1 MLSKV
6 FLTSNRLVTFA
17 EGVTNAEQVVTHEQ
31 LIISYVR
38 VKTLSGKVTNQLLM
52 SNNLLSV
59 LFAAIFSDVL
69 VKRKIIHKRNMSENR
84 QENVLIWRM
93 NVDHHMFWL
102 HNNVTDSMIIKII

>member
-1 MLSKV
+1 
-6 FLTSNRLVTFA
+6 
-17 EGVTNAEQVVTHEQ
+17 
-31 LIISYVR
+31 
-38 VKTLSGKVTNQLLM
+38 M

-69 VKRKIIHKRNMSENR
+69 VKRKIIHKRNMSENQ
-84 QENVLIWRM
+84 QENVLIWWM